1 MGSIFNLIQRLG
13 PAGFVVKAIVAA
25 LSGDAVLL
33 GFILTRR
40 TYRRR
45 YFARRD
51 GRALHFQKFWAE
63 VISGAIAFD
72 TWRKNRFDRQ
82 IVETLALD
90 ALEASPPLE
99 AARLLRFLRESG
111 LLQKQVHD
119 AEKYKGWRRRKAL
132 VALGRT
138 RAPEGIPALS
148 EGLRDPDAETRM
160 ASLRGLGRTSLPS
173 AAEEILRWVGEAGVI
188 VPALPLENALINCAR
203 ERPRLLLPYLAGAT
217 GQFREILARVL
228 GEIATPALEIDILEM
243 AGDENPELRASA
255 ARALA
260 HAKPKIAL
268 PVLTK
273 MIDDP
278 SWIVRLRAAV
288 ALGAQRSPLAIQG
301 LIRALTDSH
310 RLVRLRAAQAIVE
323 QDEDPVATF
332 ARVAELR
339 DPYAQDAYITAA
351 ENAGIYGDLLEA
363 LKNSHGLDAAHRA
376 DLVAAAEFRLN
387 SGEENRP
394 PAPAAASEPDQVAH

>member
-1 MGSIFNLIQRLG
+1 MGSIFNFIQKLG
-13 PAGFVVKAIVAA
+13 PAGVVVKAIIVA
-25 LSGDAVLL
+25 LVGDALL
-33 GFILTRR
+33 LLFILTRR

-51 GRALHFQKFWAE
+51 SRALHFQKFWAE
-63 VISGAIAFD
+63 VISGAVAYD
-72 TWRKNRFDRQ
+72 TWRSKPFDRQ

-90 ALEASPPLE
+90 ALESSPPPE
-99 AARLLRFLRESG
+99 AARILRFLRESG
-111 LLQKQVHD
+111 LLGKQVHE

-138 RAPEGIPALS
+138 RAPEGIPALA
-148 EGLRDPDAETRM
+148 EGLRDPDSETRM

-173 AAEEILRWVGEAGVI
+173 AADEILRWVGETGLI

-203 ERPRLLLPYLAGAT
+203 ERPKLLLPYMAGSE
-217 GQFREILARVL
+217 GQLREILARVL
-228 GEIATPALEIDILEM
+228 GEIASPALEIDILEM

-288 ALGAQRSPLAIQG
+288 ALGQLRSPLAIQA
-301 LIRALTDSH
+301 LVRALTDSH

-323 QDEDPVATF
+323 QDEDPVGTF
-332 ARVAELR
+332 ERIADLR

-351 ENAGIYGDLLEA
+351 ENAGTYTDLVDA
-363 LKNSHGLDAAHRA
+363 LKNSRDLEEGHRA
-376 DLVAAAEFRLN
+376 ELVAAAEFRLN
-387 SGEENRP
+387 SSEDKRP
-394 PAPAAASEPDQVAH
+394 ITASEPDKVPT